1 MKDTVVESVI
11 EQFRERSAVG
21 IKKYNTTLDRKDLST
36 REWQNHMKFEL
47 MDATLYLE
55 KLIKQ
60 DDLLNEAMLVIE
72 EYLEGYTPHRQ
83 SLERLLSKYKGNERV

>member
-1 MKDTVVESVI
+1 MKDTVVESII

-36 REWQNHMKFEL
+36 REWQIHMKQEL
-47 MDATLYLE
+47 MDAILYLE

-72 EYLEGYTPHRQ
+72 ENLEGYTPHRL

>member
-1 MKDTVVESVI
+1 MKDSIVESVI

-21 IKKYNTTLDRKDLST
+21 IKKYNTTLDRTDLST
-36 REWQNHMKFEL
+36 REWISHFQMEL
-47 MDATLYLE
+47 MDATLYAE

-60 DDLLNEAMLVIE
+60 DDLLKEAMLVIE